1 MSIFKIKNRHNKSK
15 SENLNNNELET
26 KNKSKNSGEKLVQ
39 ELLQVEN
46 IEDNEICSGGMKR
59 YFIRVKPKN
68 INILMDNI
76 LLGLIGNFKKI
87 LNVNQQIQVLVVDK
101 TQRLDANKNF
111 LKELIDKK
119 ESVIFKEI
127 LEKDLDNLNKISS
140 KGASREFYFIVPF
153 KTGKEKERIE
163 QMKHTIENQGFE
175 VLDCSKNDLKS
186 MLQVYLERNFTNQIV
201 KDFDI

>member
-15 SENLNNNELET
+15 SENSNNNELET

-46 IEDNEICSGGMKR
+46 IEDNEICSGGMKK

-111 LKELIDKK
+111 LKELISKK
-119 ESVIFKEI
+119 ESVLFKEI

-153 KTGKEKERIE
+153 KTVKEKERIE

-186 MLQVYLERNFTNQIV
+186 MFQVYLERNFTNQIV
-201 KDFDI
+201 KDYDI